1 MNTYLF
7 NKFKR
12 PSLLFI
18 ILVFS
23 IQTFSAEHHHLCS
36 LGLLGRRQFLT
47 RNFKLESPL
56 IKVAFFDADD
66 TIRKTKSGKPAPDGP
81 EDVTL
86 LPGIAKKIKKL
97 NEAGYLVVLVSNQAG
112 VQYGKSI
119 ENIDLAFLETI
130 RLLRLEGAEVN
141 YYDFAERN
149 DVYRKPKTG
158 MYDTLRAILKAEL
171 GSKVEIDKRKS
182 FMVGDAAGQ
191 VEGPKKKRFDSD
203 IKFAQNL
210 GIAFF
215 EAKKFRESPE
225 LFPEPESKVIKI
237 VRDEDKKKSAKETPK
252 ADESLPKNQPLSAE
266 TNNVTLATEEEIQA
280 LFDTQLPNRIK
291 MKSWEFKEEAFRE
304 ELANILKNPPSGYQW
319 IPLSFF
325 SGGSLHPILDLEE
338 LAKREFLVFSHASN
352 PQGNL
357 DNLIENETP
366 KTNRGFLDSIVLGK
380 PSQLTM
386 SDNSLTYFGVFNHAT
401 NGPIKFRIQ
410 DKASTDFTD
419 SSWVLMPAQSEEYW
433 RRLAF
438 ERINLKNF
446 LSPDLLTE
454 TNIKAIAKIFHLYA
468 ELPATYGATAIAGT
482 LRGRNVNKILKRR
495 PEYAEFKDVPYNF
508 LFTMAELMEK
518 FIKATTSA
526 KTKDADWQHW
536 IQARDKASTQ
546 GACYIYEKLSL
557 ELLNDLK

>member
-7 NKFKR
+7 NKLQR
-12 PSLLFI
+12 LCLIFI

-23 IQTFSAEHHHLCS
+23 LQIFSAEHHHLCS

-47 RNFKLESPL
+47 RNFKLESKFL
-56 IKVAFFDADD
+56 KVAFFDADD

-81 EDVTL
+81 EDVAL

-191 VEGPKKKRFDSD
+191 LEGPKKKRFDSD

-215 EAKKFRESPE
+215 EAKKFRDSHE

-237 VRDEDKKKSAKETPK
+237 VRDKEKKIDETPK
-252 ADESLPKNQPLSAE
+252 AEDALPKNQPITAE
-266 TNNVTLATEEEIQA
+266 ALNQPLASEEEIQA
-280 LFDTQLPNRIK
+280 LFDSQLPGRIR
-291 MKSWEFKEEAFRE
+291 MKSWEYKEEAFQKE
-304 ELANILKNPPSGYQW
+304 FSTILSNPPSGYQW

-325 SGGSLHPILDLEE
+325 SGGSLHPILELEE
-338 LAKREFLVFSHASN
+338 LAKREFLVFSHSSN

-366 KTNRGFLDSIVLGK
+366 QTNRGFLDSIVLGK
-380 PSQLTM
+380 ATQLTIN
-386 SDNSLTYFGVFNHAT
+386 DHSLTYFGVFNHAT
-401 NGPIKFRIQ
+401 NGPIKFRIK
-410 DKASTDFTD
+410 DNASTDFTD
-419 SSWVLMPAQSEEYW
+419 SSWVLMPSQSEEYW

-438 ERINLKNF
+438 ERINLKLF
-446 LSPDLLTE
+446 LASDLFTE
-454 TNIKAIAKIFHLYA
+454 TNIKALAKIFHLYA
-468 ELPATYGATAIAGT
+468 ELPATYGPTAIAST
-482 LRGRNVNKILKRR
+482 LRGRKVNKILSKR
-495 PEYAEFKDVPYNF
+495 PEYGVFKDVPYNT
-508 LFTMAELMEK
+508 LFAMAELMEK

-546 GACYIYEKLSL
+546 GACYIYEKLAL
-557 ELLNDLK
+557 ELLHDLK